1 MFGFGKEKVG
11 FSILLS
17 NYNSSCQTTSNELLK
32 IWNVI
37 EELPSIEKN
46 SDINDFAIKSLCRGL
61 IEHCLDGT
69 DKDTFHQLSKMNDVK
84 NFIEKEGNS
93 NITLKDYHDKSEA
106 ISDMMAD
113 MAQGKPDLS
122 FLAGVLKIVGIDDN
136 EIEKY
141 VDKLNV
147 SFNMDIIFG
156 AITFHQGFIKNKKFF
171 VDEFDNELVEWF
183 ESKI

>member
-1 MFGFGKEKVG
+1 
-11 FSILLS
+11 
-17 NYNSSCQTTSNELLK
+17 
-32 IWNVI
+32 
-37 EELPSIEKN
+37 
-46 SDINDFAIKSLCRGL
+46 
-61 IEHCLDGT
+61 
-69 DKDTFHQLSKMNDVK
+69 
-84 NFIEKEGNS
+84 
-93 NITLKDYHDKSEA
+93 
-106 ISDMMAD
+106 MAD